1 MSDDKKLE
9 EKEYIDSDRE
19 KDEKQHWPAFMC
31 LGISLGGGLGVVF
44 KNIAIGS
51 GLGLV
56 LGVLIGISID
66 NINRNKQLK

>member
-19 KDEKQHWPAFMC
+19 EDEKKHWPAFML
-31 LGISLGGGLGVVF
+31 LGFSIGGGLGILF

-51 GLGLV
+51 GLGLIF
-56 LGVLIGISID
+56 GVLVGIFID
-66 NINRNKQLK
+66 NINAHN